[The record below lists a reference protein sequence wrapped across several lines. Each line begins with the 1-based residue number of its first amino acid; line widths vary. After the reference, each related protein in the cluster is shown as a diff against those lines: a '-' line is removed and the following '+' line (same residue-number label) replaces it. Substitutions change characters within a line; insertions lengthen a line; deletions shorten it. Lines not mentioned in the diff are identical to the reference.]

1 MLVAWTC
8 AREDRAW
15 YMQNHIARRMTEEGV
30 TKAALLAIDSSD
42 PNLSQ
47 KDKAVIA
54 LARKMTVAPWFV
66 TDADVASV
74 RKHFTDYQVAEI
86 VLHACNA
93 AYLDRVTEVSQL
105 PVEKPLFEL
114 KP

>member
-1 MLVAWTC
+1 MAAYTAPEKTRDLDGMLVALVGGSGFFG
-8 AREDRAW
+8 R
-15 YMQNHIARRMTEEGV
+15 HIAQE
-30 TKAALLAIDSSD
+30 LLARGHE
-42 PNLSQ
+42 
-47 KDKAVIA
+47 VIA

>member
-1 MLVAWTC
+1 
-8 AREDRAW
+8 
-15 YMQNHIARRMTEEGV
+15 
-30 TKAALLAIDSSD
+30 
-42 PNLSQ
+42 
-47 KDKAVIA
+47 
-54 LARKMTVAPWFV
+54 MTVAPWFV